1 MSEIGEILERIKK
14 EVTPSKEEVN
24 KLSEIAEKVKKRVEE
39 ASKIVGV
46 EAEPLV
52 VGSFAKGTFLKG
64 EGDLDIFV
72 LLPKHLGRGVLNTL
86 GLKIAEI
93 ASHGKGVKAYAEHP
107 YLRFYEDGI
116 KIDLVPALKV
126 EKPDEGLTAVDR
138 TPFHL
143 QFVNSK
149 LDDTLRAEVRL
160 LKKFMKGVG
169 VYGAEARTLGFSGY
183 VCELLT
189 IKHRSF
195 LKVVE
200 EGARWHPPTLVK
212 LTQEEYKGGMSH
224 LVVVDP
230 TDSSRNAAA
239 AVSRESYAKFIAAC
253 QSFLERPSLAF
264 FYPKE
269 MEVSAFEYGEKH
281 SRNLVLLIFETSP
294 LVEEVAWSEIRSSAK
309 GLGEHLEKAGFGV
322 LGVWFYAKDTHAY
335 VALELTRIE
344 LEPNEKR
351 IGPPVYLREHA
362 KRFLQKNFKKA
373 IRGPWIEG
381 EKWVVET
388 KRKKT
393 SVLEYLE
400 NDSSIDLAPDIRRA
414 YKSKRVFVNEHAIAE
429 LKKSV
434 EAFKEFAK
442 FYYRRPTW
450 LSF

>member
-212 LTQEEYKGGMSH
+212 LTQEEYKGEMSH

-253 QSFLERPSLAF
+253 QSFLERPSLEF

-269 MEVSAFEYGEKH
+269 VEVSAFEYGEKH

-442 FYYRRPTW
+442 FYHRRPTW

>member
-1 MSEIGEILERIKK
+1 
-14 EVTPSKEEVN
+14 
-24 KLSEIAEKVKKRVEE
+24 
-39 ASKIVGV
+39 
-46 EAEPLV
+46 
-52 VGSFAKGTFLKG
+52 
-64 EGDLDIFV
+64 
-72 LLPKHLGRGVLNTL
+72 
-86 GLKIAEI
+86 
-93 ASHGKGVKAYAEHP
+93 
-107 YLRFYEDGI
+107 
-116 KIDLVPALKV
+116 
-126 EKPDEGLTAVDR
+126 
-138 TPFHL
+138 
-143 QFVNSK
+143 
-149 LDDTLRAEVRL
+149 
-160 LKKFMKGVG
+160 
-169 VYGAEARTLGFSGY
+169 
-183 VCELLT
+183 
-189 IKHRSF
+189 
-195 LKVVE
+195 
-200 EGARWHPPTLVK
+200 
-212 LTQEEYKGGMSH
+212 
-224 LVVVDP
+224 
-230 TDSSRNAAA
+230 
-239 AVSRESYAKFIAAC
+239 
-253 QSFLERPSLAF
+253 
-264 FYPKE
+264 
-269 MEVSAFEYGEKH
+269 
-281 SRNLVLLIFETSP
+281 
-294 LVEEVAWSEIRSSAK
+294 VEEVAWSEIRSSAK

-442 FYYRRPTW
+442 FYHRRPTW

>member
-253 QSFLERPSLAF
+253 QSFLERPSLEF

-269 MEVSAFEYGEKH
+269 VEVSAFEYGEKH
-281 SRNLVLLIFETSP
+281 SRNLVLLVFETSP

-442 FYYRRPTW
+442 FYHRRPTW

>member
-253 QSFLERPSLAF
+253 QSFLERPSLEF

-269 MEVSAFEYGEKH
+269 VEVSAFEYGEKH

-442 FYYRRPTW
+442 FYHRRPTW

>member
-253 QSFLERPSLAF
+253 QSFLERPSLEF

-269 MEVSAFEYGEKH
+269 VEVSAFEYGEKH
-281 SRNLVLLIFETSP
+281 SRNLVLLVFETSP

-388 KRKKT
+388 KRKKQA
-393 SVLEYLE
+393 S
-400 NDSSIDLAPDIRRA
+400 
-414 YKSKRVFVNEHAIAE
+414 
-429 LKKSV
+429 
-434 EAFKEFAK
+434 
-442 FYYRRPTW
+442 
-450 LSF
+450 

>member
-212 LTQEEYKGGMSH
+212 LTQEEYKGEMSH

-253 QSFLERPSLAF
+253 QSFLERPSLEF

-269 MEVSAFEYGEKH
+269 VEVSAFEYGEKH
-281 SRNLVLLIFETSP
+281 SRNLVLLVFETSP

-442 FYYRRPTW
+442 FYHRRPTW